1 MVLRLHMASRL
12 ERFGYPD
19 FGGKTVLVVDDPQDS
34 LEFMRQLL
42 AFCNATVVP
51 AWSTAHARTAL
62 DRRVPSLIV
71 CDFQLPR
78 ETGVAFVRWL
88 RTLRDARARIP
99 AVAVTAYPDDF
110 MKHRDESLAFDAY
123 FVKPIEAPRFLR
135 TLETILSR
143 PVAPNQA
150 HSA

>member
-1 MVLRLHMASRL
+1 MTPRL

-19 FGGKTVLVVDDPQDS
+19 FTGRTILVIDDHRDS
-34 LEFMRQLL
+34 LEFMKQLL
-42 AFCNATVVP
+42 EFCNATVVL

-62 DRRVPSLIV
+62 DRRLPSLIV

-78 ETGVAFVRWL
+78 ETGVDFVRWL
-88 RTLRDARARIP
+88 RTLPDARARIP

-110 MKHRDESLAFDAY
+110 IQQRDESLAFDAY

-143 PVAPNQA
+143 PAVPNRA

>member
-1 MVLRLHMASRL
+1 MASRL

-19 FGGKTVLVVDDPQDS
+19 FARKTVLVVDDHPDS
-34 LEFMRQLL
+34 LEFMKQLL
-42 AFCNATVVP
+42 EFCNATVVP

-62 DRRVPSLIV
+62 DYRLPSVIV

-78 ETGVAFVRWL
+78 ETGVDFVRWL
-88 RTLRDARARIP
+88 RTLPDGRARIP
-99 AVAVTAYPDDF
+99 AVAVTAFPDDF
-110 MKHRDESLAFDAY
+110 IQHRDESLAFDAY

-150 HSA
+150 QSA

>member
-1 MVLRLHMASRL
+1 MASRL

-19 FGGKTVLVVDDPQDS
+19 FSGKTILVVDDHRDS
-34 LEFMRQLL
+34 LEFMKQLL
-42 AFCNATVVP
+42 EFCDATVIT
-51 AWSTAHARTAL
+51 AWSTAHARSAL

-78 ETGVAFVRWL
+78 ETGVDFVRWL
-88 RTLRDARARIP
+88 RTLPDARARIP

-110 MKHRDESLAFDAY
+110 IQHRDDSLAFDAY

-135 TLETILSR
+135 TLEAILSR
-143 PVAPNQA
+143 PTASNHA

>member
-1 MVLRLHMASRL
+1 MASRP

-19 FGGKTVLVVDDPQDS
+19 FTGKTILVVDDHQDS

-42 AFCNATVVP
+42 EFCNATVVP

-71 CDFQLPR
+71 CDFHLPR

-88 RTLRDARARIP
+88 RTLPDVRARIP

-110 MKHRDESLAFDAY
+110 VQHRDESLAFDAY